1 MPVAPPAHPALRAA
15 PAAVGEAGGWP
26 GILEAAAGRSVIQED
41 DSGAPMLPPAG
52 ASRADTVFAT
62 VGSILLLILAVA
74 FIWTL
79 FRHRRR

>member
-1 MPVAPPAHPALRAA
+1 MPVAPPAHPVLHAA
-15 PAAVGEAGGWP
+15 PAVVREKGSRPE
-26 GILEAAAGRSVIQED
+26 ILEASAGRSVIQED

-62 VGSILLLILAVA
+62 VGTILLLILAVA

-79 FRHRRR
+79 FSQRRR